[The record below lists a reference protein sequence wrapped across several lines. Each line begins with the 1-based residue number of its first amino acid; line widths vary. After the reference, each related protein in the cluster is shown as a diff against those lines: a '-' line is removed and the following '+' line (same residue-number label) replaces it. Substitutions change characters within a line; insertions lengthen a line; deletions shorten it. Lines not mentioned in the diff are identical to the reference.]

1 MPKSE
6 ARVHR
11 STFILLGLA
20 CVAVGII
27 GAFLPILPS
36 TIFFIAAAA
45 CFARSSPRLE
55 QKILEHPIVGPS
67 VVAWRHHGA
76 IPPMAKF
83 YAVGG
88 MTLGFA
94 VFYWS
99 AAPAPWLAVLVALG
113 ITACAIYVVTRPSGP
128 KSASDKAGDPGTN
141 SAPSDVG
148 N

>member
-1 MPKSE
+1 M
-6 ARVHR
+6 HR

-36 TIFFIAAAA
+36 TIFFIGAAA

-55 QKILEHPIVGPS
+55 QKILDHPVIGPS

-76 IPPMAKF
+76 IPPNAKL
-83 YAVGG
+83 YAVAG
-88 MTLGFA
+88 MIFGYA

-99 AAPAPWLAVLVALG
+99 AAPANWLAILVALG
-113 ITACAIYVVTRPSGP
+113 MIACAAYVVSRPSGP
-128 KSASDKAGDPGTN
+128 KSASETPAEAGSS